1 MFFGRIYSKGKS
13 FKPSWRSYAGYVG
26 MIALILLAVEF
37 GVLNVFPGNK
47 TGQVLLAVP
56 AFYFAIATI
65 FLLNDCFWAVWG
77 FFKGGKKTRK
87 RK

>member
-26 MIALILLAVEF
+26 MIALILLAIEF
-37 GVLNVFPGNK
+37 GVLNVFPSNK
-47 TGQVLLAVP
+47 MGQALLVVP
-56 AFYFAIATI
+56 VFYFVIAII
-65 FLLNDCFWAVWG
+65 FLLNDCFWAAWG
-77 FFKGGKKTRK
+77 FFRGGRKTRK

>member
-1 MFFGRIYSKGKS
+1 MFFGRIYSKGRP
-13 FKPSWRSYAGYVG
+13 FKPSWRSYAGYTG

-47 TGQVLLAVP
+47 MGQALLAVP
-56 AFYFAIATI
+56 AFYFAISAI
-65 FLLNDCFWAVWG
+65 FLLNDCFWAVWD
-77 FFKGGKKTRK
+77 FFRGGRRTRK